1 MNNALII
8 VAYMAIVTWMMLIV
22 ASLMR
27 ARAWTLPG
35 LMLAF
40 GNREKM
46 PDASPLVA
54 RTERAARNTLEN
66 FVLFAAIVLVAHA
79 TGTNDPHVELGA
91 QIFFI
96 ARLAYVPIYLAG
108 IPYLRTADYVV
119 SLAGLAMIV
128 KAIIQ
133 Y

>member
-1 MNNALII
+1 MNNALTV
-8 VAYMAIVTWMMLIV
+8 VAYMAIVTWLMLIV

-35 LMLAF
+35 LMLAL
-40 GNREKM
+40 GNRENM
-46 PDASPLVA
+46 PNASPLAA
-54 RTERAARNTLEN
+54 RADRAARNTLEN
-66 FVLFAAIVLVAHA
+66 FVLFAAIVLAAHA
-79 TGTNDPHVELGA
+79 TGTNNPQVELGA

-96 ARLAYVPIYLAG
+96 ARLAYIPIYLAG

>member
-1 MNNALII
+1 MNNTLTI

-35 LMLAF
+35 LMLAL

-46 PDASPLVA
+46 PDASPLAA
-54 RTERAARNTLEN
+54 RADRAARNTLEN
-66 FVLFAAIVLVAHA
+66 FVLFAVIVLAAHA
-79 TGTNDPHVELGA
+79 TGTNDPRVELGA

-96 ARLAYVPIYLAG
+96 ARLVYIPIYLAG